1 MVEDKRFHRTLP
13 AIIDGLSAA
22 QARIEGAIEQYPDTE
37 TLHHGPETS
46 LFITSSSDEDQD
58 VVQGDKANG
67 TGAELTPSQRNIT
80 VRTSSNAEIA
90 QKSHDLFDVH
100 PEVRVFRS
108 SDYDFRSGLKAENAT
123 PDNDKPSS
131 SRVSGG
137 ATTGSSA
144 SAEFPGFLSDVGNLG
159 FGFDLA
165 NPPSADSKL
174 ETKED
179 TSLELVKNTPESDIS
194 PWGLTN
200 SLPAPDAHEKGV
212 ATGQRI
218 HAASANPE
226 TPDDTKD
233 TSSTEFPTFPFP
245 WQRPTTTES
254 SGQAEPSFSKES
266 GPVPVPLSQPT
277 GPARQLA
284 EPLDADSSN
293 RLHPRTSPST
303 SPPTS
308 IFTSQS
314 IVGKAILNS
323 TQLSSL
329 SSNASPLQPLPAVTE
344 NNTLSNSPRS
354 TKSSRAF
361 PAEQAPLE
369 SSASLPKQKSATILA
384 SEKTALLG
392 KVTTALVNEKGGLLQ
407 QFLEYSLFGV
417 ITTSMQQVRDQK
429 SWEIASTRVI
439 SASRS
444 RWAYTVQGSFV
455 MYCLRRNIRES
466 GSNAFG
472 IKFCFVEVENVE
484 RCLPNQCKN

>member
-90 QKSHDLFDVH
+90 QKNHNLFDVH

-131 SRVSGG
+131 SRVSSG

-144 SAEFPGFLSDVGNLG
+144 SAEFPGLLSDVGNLG

-165 NPPSADSKL
+165 SPPSADSKL

-179 TSLELVKNTPESDIS
+179 TSLELVKNTPESNIS
-194 PWGLTN
+194 PWSVTN
-200 SLPAPDAHEKGV
+200 SLPAPDAHEKEE
-212 ATGQRI
+212 ATGRRI

-226 TPDDTKD
+226 TPDDTKN
-233 TSSTEFPTFPFP
+233 TSSTELLTFPFP

-266 GPVPVPLSQPT
+266 GPVSVPLSQPT
-277 GPARQLA
+277 GPARQFA
-284 EPLDADSSN
+284 EPFDADSSN

-303 SPPTS
+303 SS
-308 IFTSQS
+308 FTSQS

-329 SSNASPLQPLPAVTE
+329 SSNASPLQPVLAVTE
-344 NNTLSNSPRS
+344 NNTLSNSPSS

-361 PAEQAPLE
+361 LAEQAPLE
-369 SSASLPKQKSATILA
+369 SSASLRKQKSATVLA

-392 KVTTALVNEKGGLLQ
+392 KVTTALVNEEGGLLQ

-417 ITTSMQQVRDQK
+417 ISTSMQQVRDKK
-429 SWEIASTRVI
+429 SWEIAGT
-439 SASRS
+439 
-444 RWAYTVQGSFV
+444 
-455 MYCLRRNIRES
+455 
-466 GSNAFG
+466 
-472 IKFCFVEVENVE
+472 
-484 RCLPNQCKN
+484 